1 MNNTEFSAAHTIV
14 LGDPFVMDPL
24 RLTDRVLART
34 RGASLDHQ
42 LAAGCPPESTRLLA
56 VRAQDIVALPRRV
69 SLADN
74 WAHLLR
80 AARRAPSRRTPAV
93 PLRAAAILA
102 AEPAIH
108 ELRERLTAPLP
119 VGAQGVATASV
130 LLTDPTSP
138 VYSRRSP
145 RTFADQLHAAIVQLD
160 PATPLMH
167 AALPASTGG
176 DASAG
181 SWVLGW
187 GHDDARAAGADT
199 QRQPGDQG
207 RRGDDLRADRRS
219 GSAAAVG
226 R

>member
-1 MNNTEFSAAHTIV
+1 MNNTEFSAYQT
-14 LGDPFVMDPL
+14 LLRGDSTVMGPF
-24 RLTDRVLART
+24 RRTDRMLARAL
-34 RGASLDHQ
+34 GSSLDHQ

-80 AARRAPSRRTPAV
+80 VARRAPSRRTSAV

-108 ELRERLTAPLP
+108 ELMDRLTAPLP
-119 VGAQGVATASV
+119 VGAQGVAAARI

-145 RTFADQLHAAIVQLD
+145 RTFADLLRAAIVQLD
-160 PATPLMH
+160 PAQPLMH
-167 AALPASTGG
+167 VAA
-176 DASAG
+176 
-181 SWVLGW
+181 
-187 GHDDARAAGADT
+187 
-199 QRQPGDQG
+199 
-207 RRGDDLRADRRS
+207 
-219 GSAAAVG
+219 
-226 R
+226 